1 MAKKSEKASFEKK
14 LNRLEEISSLLE
26 SESIGLD
33 EAISLYEEGIELSRD
48 CITTLKN
55 AELKITELKK
65 KLDDLSA
72 DEQEGS
78 AGQ

>member
-1 MAKKSEKASFEKK
+1 MAKKTEKVSFENK

-26 SESIGLD
+26 SESIGME

-48 CITTLKN
+48 CISTLKS

-65 KLDDLSA
+65 KLDELSI
-72 DEQEGS
+72 DEPDET
-78 AGQ
+78 AE